1 MGCGVGGEG
10 PSGLHPPPERS
21 EGRGVGDEGPS
32 EDLHP
37 PQPSHQEIPEE
48 QQPLG
53 NALAQLHGVYILA
66 ENTQGLIL
74 VDIHAAHERILYES
88 LKTAYQT
95 TNIPTQTLLLPITIT
110 LSDKEANLAEQNIE
124 LFQQAGFDLE
134 RFGPETLVLR
144 QVPALLADC
153 DHNQLI
159 CDVIADLNEHANSTR
174 LQQRMDEI
182 LSSTACHGSVR
193 ANRPMTISEMN
204 ALLRAMEQTKHSGQ
218 CNHGRPTWFQLSMPE
233 LDKLFLRGR

>member
-1 MGCGVGGEG
+1 M
-10 PSGLHPPPERS
+10 
-21 EGRGVGDEGPS
+21 
-32 EDLHP
+32 
-37 PQPSHQEIPEE
+37 
-48 QQPLG
+48 
-53 NALAQLHGVYILA
+53 
-66 ENTQGLIL
+66 
-74 VDIHAAHERILYES
+74 
-88 LKTAYQT
+88 
-95 TNIPTQTLLLPITIT
+95 
-110 LSDKEANLAEQNIE
+110 
-124 LFQQAGFDLE
+124 
-134 RFGPETLVLR
+134 VLR